1 MSHGGLLTACGPRW
15 LVQASLAGRL
25 VAPGEAGRQVTPLS
39 HCMSSGHSAEAQR
52 QILEQGVE
60 EEIRHPVRQW
70 STHLPPQPARESLRR
85 TPGKLGW
92 SGGWGSWTPKP
103 ARIWAQIV
111 SQATGQADSS

>member
-1 MSHGGLLTACGPRW
+1 MSHGGPLTACGPRW

-70 STHLPPQPARESLRR
+70 ATHLPPQPARESLRR
-85 TPGKLGW
+85 TPEKLGW
-92 SGGWGSWTPKP
+92 SGGRGSWAPKP

-111 SQATGQADSS
+111 SRVTGQADSS